1 MIIGMVISMGKEKKN
16 TLGTRMKEYEAV
28 SKNHLMRRTPVI
40 IRLDGKAFHTFTRGL
55 DKPFDS
61 DFVTMMQQ
69 TMLHLCENIQGC
81 VLGYTQSDE
90 ITLVLVDY
98 QNRDSCAWF
107 DNQVQKIASISASM
121 ATLYF
126 NRELSEML
134 RDLEEDLVAA
144 NYSLPQAH
152 MYETN
157 SKKYDKWYD
166 KEYRALFDSRVFNLP
181 QYEVINNLI
190 WRQQDATRNSIN
202 SVAQSLFSHKEL
214 QGISSKDL
222 QNKMLIERDV
232 NWNDYPTHLKR
243 GCCAIKDSEGKWVLD
258 INIPIFT
265 EDRDYIDRLV
275 FLGDGEENAI

>member
-1 MIIGMVISMGKEKKN
+1 MIIGMVISVGKEKKN

-134 RDLEEDLVAA
+134 RDLEEDLAAA

-222 QNKMLIERDV
+222 QDKMLTERDV

>member
-55 DKPFDS
+55 NKPFDS

-134 RDLEEDLVAA
+134 RDLEEDLAA
-144 NYSLPQAH
+144 ADYSLPQAH

-166 KEYRALFDSRVFNLP
+166 KEYRAVFDSRVFNLP

-222 QNKMLIERDV
+222 QNKMLTERDV

-265 EDRDYIDRLV
+265 EDRDYIDMLV
-275 FLGDGEENAI
+275 FLEDGEENAI

>member
-16 TLGTRMKEYEAV
+16 TLGTRMKEYEVV
-28 SKNHLMRRTPVI
+28 SKNRLMRRTPVI

-134 RDLEEDLVAA
+134 RDLEEDLAA
-144 NYSLPQAH
+144 ADYSLPQAH

-166 KEYRALFDSRVFNLP
+166 KEYKALFDSRVFNLP

-222 QNKMLIERDV
+222 QNKMLTERDV

-243 GCCAIKDSEGKWVLD
+243 GCCAIKDSEGKWILD

-275 FLGDGEENAI
+275 FLEDGEENAI

>member
-222 QNKMLIERDV
+222 QNKMLTERDV

-243 GCCAIKDSEGKWVLD
+243 GCCAIKDSEGKWILD

-275 FLGDGEENAI
+275 FLEDGEENAI

>member
-134 RDLEEDLVAA
+134 RDLEEDLAAA

-222 QNKMLIERDV
+222 QNKMLTERDV

-275 FLGDGEENAI
+275 FLEDGEENAI

>member
-28 SKNHLMRRTPVI
+28 SKNHLMRRTPVV

-55 DKPFDS
+55 NKPFDS

-134 RDLEEDLVAA
+134 RDLEEDLAA
-144 NYSLPQAH
+144 ADYSLPQAH

-166 KEYRALFDSRVFNLP
+166 KEYRAVFDSRVFNLP

-222 QNKMLIERDV
+222 QNKMLTERDV

-265 EDRDYIDRLV
+265 EDRNYIDRLV
-275 FLGDGEENAI
+275 FLEDGEENAI